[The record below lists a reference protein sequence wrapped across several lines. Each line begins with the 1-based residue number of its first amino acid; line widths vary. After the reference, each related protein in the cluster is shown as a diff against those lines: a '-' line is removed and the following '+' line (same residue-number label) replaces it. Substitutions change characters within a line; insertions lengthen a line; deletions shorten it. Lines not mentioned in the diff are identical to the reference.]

1 MKIRSLIFFIPILLI
16 ELFNS
21 CNLFNMDYYDEQLNL
36 SRMKD
41 SVTDSLWGEFPE
53 KIDSSTRVI
62 STYNPAVL
70 KNVLNYYGISIKQS
84 LSPEDFRTK
93 INFFKEKSIFQ
104 KSLQEIKKQNNES
117 VFLFDIK
124 KNYNNDSI
132 SNEIKYIIPSYKCQY
147 NFFNGLVNDSSQL
160 IVLNSEFGIFNDNEY
175 LEYSKTFS
183 RHGFSKGLYYD
194 TNKFEIFYWLIL
206 W

>member
-70 KNVLNYYGISIKQS
+70 KNVLNYYGISIEQFS
-84 LSPEDFRTK
+84 
-93 INFFKEKSIFQ
+93 
-104 KSLQEIKKQNNES
+104 
-117 VFLFDIK
+117 
-124 KNYNNDSI
+124 
-132 SNEIKYIIPSYKCQY
+132 
-147 NFFNGLVNDSSQL
+147 
-160 IVLNSEFGIFNDNEY
+160 
-175 LEYSKTFS
+175 FS
-183 RHGFSKGLYYD
+183 RRF
-194 TNKFEIFYWLIL
+194 
-206 W
+206 